1 MGEMERETGGET
13 AMVERSFLLSGSLWL
28 KGGWRWLWEESRRAR
43 KGKALAG
50 ERGSDCE
57 REMVAAVREKVRWTG
72 GGLFWFLFGKGEA
85 SGGLGKREVRVK
97 VFLRFFMV

>member
-1 MGEMERETGGET
+1 MGEMERETGGEN

-72 GGLFWFLFGKGEA
+72 GACSGFFLVKEKRAAAWVRGK
-85 SGGLGKREVRVK
+85 
-97 VFLRFFMV
+97 